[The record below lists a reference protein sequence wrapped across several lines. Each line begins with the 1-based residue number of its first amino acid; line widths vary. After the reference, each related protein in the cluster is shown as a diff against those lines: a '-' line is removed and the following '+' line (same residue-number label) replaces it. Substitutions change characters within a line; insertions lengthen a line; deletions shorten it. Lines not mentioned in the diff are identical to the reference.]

1 MPARRIAYYFRKVV
15 PHGPG
20 WVSRCRIM
28 KVKVLL
34 IALSGM
40 ALGLTATPASAW
52 VETHLISDDVRVEVD
67 RFGSATIDHGI
78 TMRIHGGPL
87 RSFDLAAAD
96 GDVIPLDDGTVISA
110 QTEKPGPT
118 IPLQVMPRPDGA
130 LRVNVAG
137 GRGLSRGIFLFHVRY
152 RKNLLTGDNIRR
164 DGAMLRVRW
173 TGPIWQEGHD
183 NARCTFVLPA
193 APTEPRASGI
203 GANADEGETDDLDVG
218 VFLSEVKRSADHDE
232 VELIRPHV
240 ARSEAV
246 TWAVRVDPRAF
257 DDSSDPRLR
266 PPPPPPPPKLVPLEQ
281 RAAYAAAGGA
291 LLLGFSV
298 LVACKAR
305 QVSRH
310 AKGIARPRPL
320 VPIPTS
326 LRILFSGP
334 VLALGIALI
343 YTLALHGALPSM
355 VLPA

>member
-78 TMRIHGGPL
+78 
-87 RSFDLAAAD
+87 
-96 GDVIPLDDGTVISA
+96 VISA

-193 APTEPRASGI
+193 APTEPRASG
-203 GANADEGETDDLDVG
+203 
-218 VFLSEVKRSADHDE
+218 
-232 VELIRPHV
+232 
-240 ARSEAV
+240 
-246 TWAVRVDPRAF
+246 
-257 DDSSDPRLR
+257 
-266 PPPPPPPPKLVPLEQ
+266 
-281 RAAYAAAGGA
+281 
-291 LLLGFSV
+291 
-298 LVACKAR
+298 
-305 QVSRH
+305 
-310 AKGIARPRPL
+310 
-320 VPIPTS
+320 
-326 LRILFSGP
+326 
-334 VLALGIALI
+334 
-343 YTLALHGALPSM
+343 
-355 VLPA
+355 